1 MLGKSWMC
9 KSGNEPVT
17 CSTTPGRAGKVSRCP
32 DLAAGEPPTL
42 SPCLLYGGDLCPKL
56 LRAVPVFLSLLGVY
70 YHQGVP
76 ATLERSM
83 LTPSFLPSL
92 SLLFS
97 PLQVHGLTSLSSH
110 LSLSPRGSSCFTFS
124 NPFFCLLSHPF
135 SQRNKDSQARRKHP
149 THLVQ
154 THPLSKSIFP
164 HSSFFISIS

>member
-1 MLGKSWMC
+1 MSRSSCQGTTDSIVMPSVLW
-9 KSGNEPVT
+9 EPVPQT
-17 CSTTPGRAGKVSRCP
+17 FESSAC
-32 DLAAGEPPTL
+32 
-42 SPCLLYGGDLCPKL
+42 
-56 LRAVPVFLSLLGVY
+56 FLSLLGRGY

-92 SLLFS
+92 SLPFS
-97 PLQVHGLTSLSSH
+97 PVQVHGLTSLSSY
-110 LSLSPRGSSCFTFS
+110 LSLSPHGSSCSAFS
-124 NPFFCLLSHPF
+124 NPFLCLLSHPF
-135 SQRNKDSQARRKHP
+135 RQRNKDSQARQKHS